1 MYNYTRKVDKNTKI
15 RKESIP
21 MSKEK
26 VILAYSGGLDTSVA
40 ITWLMKDY
48 DVVAVCMDVG
58 EGKDLDFIHDKAL
71 KVGAVESYVLDVKD
85 EFAEEYVL
93 PALQAH
99 AYYEQKYPLVSA
111 LSRPVISKKLVEIAH
126 KTGATTIAHG
136 CTGKGNDQV
145 RFEVAIAALDPNLKV
160 IAPVREWKWSREE
173 EIEYAKANGVP
184 VPADLDNP
192 YSVDQN
198 LWGRANECGV
208 LENPWNQAPEDA
220 FGITTSPEEAP
231 DTPEF
236 VDIEFKEGKP
246 VALNG
251 EELKL
256 ADLIQKLNTIA
267 GKHGVGRIDHVENRL
282 VGIKSRE
289 IYECPG
295 AITLLTAHKEI
306 EDITLVR
313 EVSHFKPILEN
324 ELSNLIYNA
333 LWFSPA
339 TESIIAYIK
348 ETQKVVNG
356 TAKVKLYKGHAQ
368 VVARKSPNSL
378 YDENLAT
385 YTSAD
390 SFDQDAA
397 VGFIKLWG
405 LPTQVNSQ
413 VNNK

>member
-1 MYNYTRKVDKNTKI
+1 MT
-15 RKESIP
+15 
-21 MSKEK
+21 KEK
-26 VILAYSGGLDTSVA
+26 VVLAYSGGLDTSVA
-40 ITWLMKDY
+40 ISWLKKDY
-48 DVVAVCMDVG
+48 DVVAVCLDVG
-58 EGKDLDFIHDKAL
+58 EGKDLDFIKEKAL
-71 KVGAVESYVLDVKD
+71 TVGAIESYVIDVRE
-85 EFAEEYVL
+85 EFATEFVL

-111 LSRPVISKKLVEIAH
+111 LSRPLISKKLVELAH
-126 KTGATTIAHG
+126 QVDATVIAHG

-145 RFEVAIAALDPNLKV
+145 RFEVAIASLDPKLKV

-173 EIEYAKANGVP
+173 EINYAKENGVP

-208 LENPWNQAPEDA
+208 LENPWNEAPEEA
-220 FGITTSPEEAP
+220 YALTVSPENAP
-231 DTPEF
+231 DTPEY
-236 VDIEFKEGKP
+236 VDITFEQGVPVSINGK
-246 VALNG
+246 
-251 EELKL
+251 KYSL
-256 ADLIQKLNTIA
+256 AELIQELNVLA

-306 EDITLVR
+306 EDLTLVR

-333 LWFSPA
+333 LWFNPA
-339 TESIIAYIK
+339 TQAILAYIK

-356 TAKVKLYKGHAQ
+356 TAKVKLYKGNAT

-390 SFDQDAA
+390 TFDQDAA
-397 VGFIKLWG
+397 IGFIKLWG
-405 LPTQVNSQ
+405 LPTKVNAE
-413 VNNK
+413 VNDPKE